1 MSATKI
7 LSIARQSTSHGDN
20 ISNDVQKQS
29 NSNYINNLPTGVS
42 SVTTSVKIET
52 AFTKSPSGL
61 EMLKDPSITDV
72 VVFHISRLTRRAVF
86 LSQVMMKR
94 GTSLRIHESSTG
106 AVYTVVDELQENWPA
121 ELRMK
126 IHEAYCASKE
136 KSQMSKL
143 HANARRRKI
152 TNINNYPVALLRRFR
167 MLKKAHARLFGKT
180 RIGKFQQ
187 SMKKFSE
194 KKRMKNLSSNVI
206 KFLNTQ
212 ETFGRLPTRLEKK
225 MTFSC
230 CGKKIYVS
238 NEFYNTHSEDTVCC
252 SDLVGVT
259 CDTED
264 LHVPIPSSPLA
275 TQMSNLTLDQNSLGP
290 QDGRYLVEEIVSDRT
305 VKRGT
310 KEVKE
315 YLIKWVGWNMPTW
328 EPAKIMTEDIT
339 DMVMEYE
346 FNL

>member
-1 MSATKI
+1 MSGKNI
-7 LSIARQSTSHGDN
+7 LSIARQSTARGDN

-29 NSNYINNLPTGVS
+29 NSNYINNLPGVGF
-42 SVTTSVKIET
+42 VTTSETIES

-61 EMLKDPSITDV
+61 EMLKDPSFTDV
-72 VVFHISRLTRRAVF
+72 VVLCLNRFARRALF
-86 LSQVMMKR
+86 LSQVMMVR

-143 HANARRRKI
+143 HANARKRKN
-152 TNINNYPVALLRRFR
+152 TNIDNYPIALLKRFK
-167 MLKKAHARLFGKT
+167 MLKNAHKHLFGKT

-194 KKRMKNLSSNVI
+194 KKKMKNLSNNVI

-230 CGKKIYVS
+230 CGKQIYVS

-252 SDLVGVT
+252 GDLVGVT

-275 TQMSNLTLDQNSLGP
+275 TQMGNLTLDENTPGP
-290 QDGRYLVEEIVSDRT
+290 KDGGYLVEEILSDRR

-315 YLIKWVGWNMPTW
+315 YLIKWVGWNAPTW
-328 EPAKIMTEDIT
+328 ESAKIMTEDIT

>member
-1 MSATKI
+1 MAGEKI
-7 LSIARQSTSHGDN
+7 LSLARQSTAHGDN

-29 NSNYINNLPTGVS
+29 NDNYINNLPSGS
-42 SVTTSVKIET
+42 DVTTSETIGT
-52 AFTKSPSGL
+52 AFRQCPIGL
-61 EMLKDPSITDV
+61 EMLTGDFDAV

-94 GTSLRIHESSTG
+94 GAPLRIHESSTG

-126 IHEAYCASKE
+126 IHEAYCSSKE

-143 HANARRRKI
+143 HANARRMKN
-152 TNINNYPVALLRRFR
+152 TNIHNYPVVLLKRLKA
-167 MLKKAHARLFGKT
+167 LKKAHKHLFGTT

-187 SMKKFSE
+187 SMKKFCQ
-194 KKRMKNLSSNVI
+194 KKKMKSLSNNVI

-212 ETFGRLPTRLEKK
+212 ETFGKLSARLDKK

-230 CGKKIYVS
+230 CGKQIYVS
-238 NEFYNTHSEDTVCC
+238 KEFYNTHSEDTVCC

-264 LHVPIPSSPLA
+264 LHVHLPSSPLA
-275 TQMSNLTLDQNSLGP
+275 TQMSNLTLDQNSPGP
-290 QDGRYLVEEIVSDRT
+290 QDGRYIVEEIISDRK

-315 YLIKWVGWNMPTW
+315 YLIKWVGWNAPTW